1 MEIEM
6 IAPVAPMTD
15 EEMINELA
23 REIAEATLAE
33 DVDAEYE
40 SMLDELFAEHQAML
54 YAAQSWDLDAIAYGE
69 M

>member
-1 MEIEM
+1 MEIVM
-6 IAPVAPMTD
+6 IPVLTD
-15 EEMINELA
+15 AEINELA

-33 DVDAEYE
+33 DTDEEYE

-54 YAAQSWDLDAIAYGE
+54 YAAHSWDLDAIAYGE

>member
-1 MEIEM
+1 
-6 IAPVAPMTD
+6 
-15 EEMINELA
+15 
-23 REIAEATLAE
+23 LAE

-54 YAAQSWDLDAIAYGE
+54 YAAHSWDLDAIAYGE